1 MTGFLQRL
9 AQRANGTARTVRAAS
24 GARFAPELLGQHTPL
39 QDGALAPEPITP
51 VQPADTTASTPPG
64 ASPRGAPDPVFA
76 PADAP
81 HQPVLHAPRRGQSAP
96 TAFAPAPLLAPA
108 DEAGAAP
115 ALARAARA
123 NAPTSNPRAPD
134 PVDKALA
141 ARSVHLATGEP
152 TTPRPDATLATTSPG
167 SSTEAPPAWN
177 QLQPLLSPVIR
188 VRQPATAH
196 AQPLEPRRPGHGG
209 RVEETTEVHV
219 SIGRIEL
226 TAIHEPAAPAQ
237 RPAARRKAPV
247 SLDEYLA
254 RRQGG
259 RP

>member
-24 GARFAPELLGQHTPL
+24 GARFAPEPLGPHAPL
-39 QDGALAPEPITP
+39 QDDAPAPEPITP
-51 VQPADTTASTPPG
+51 FQPVDTTASTPPG
-64 ASPRGAPDPVFA
+64 ASPGGVPDPVFA

-96 TAFAPAPLLAPA
+96 TAFAPAPLLAPT

-115 ALARAARA
+115 TPARAARA
-123 NAPTSNPRAPD
+123 KAAQPTTRTLGPTDEP
-134 PVDKALA
+134 PA
-141 ARSVHLATGEP
+141 AREANRTASEPATP
-152 TTPRPDATLATTSPG
+152 KPDATPATASPG
-167 SSTEAPPAWN
+167 SPTEAPPAWN
-177 QLQPLLSPVIR
+177 QVEPLLSPVIR
-188 VRQPATAH
+188 VRQPASAD
-196 AQPLEPRRPGHGG
+196 ARSLELRRPGHGS

-219 SIGRIEL
+219 SIGRIEV

-259 RP
+259 RS